1 MNHKDDMKDIQYYS
15 PLKTT
20 DLTKILSFT
29 GKKNIEQNK
38 RKRKYNC
45 NKGNYIILKKSL

>member
-29 GKKNIEQNK
+29 GKKILNRIKERGSTIATK
-38 RKRKYNC
+38 V
-45 NKGNYIILKKSL
+45 IIQS